1 MVFLQKQ
8 LIDYAVL
15 FIGDAFYVQRITGNV
30 LIIYFNKKKK
40 NNHNVSDEEIE
51 ALFTKLKNEGII
63 LEEIEIIKKKIE

>member
-8 LIDYAVL
+8 LIDYAFL
-15 FIGDAFYVQRITGNV
+15 IIGDAFYVQRITGNV
-30 LIIYFNKKKK
+30 LIIYFKKKKK

-51 ALFTKLKNEGII
+51 AIFTKLKNEGII

>member
-30 LIIYFNKKKK
+30 LIIYFKKKK